1 MYDPQT
7 VAQIAEWRRKVLDNT
22 ITREEMQ
29 KAIILLRQGRATAA
43 EAAKKSR
50 SSGGSPKKKI
60 DADELLAEL

>member
-7 VAQIAEWRRKVLDNT
+7 VQKIAEWRRKVLDNT

-29 KAIILLRQGRATAA
+29 QAIILLRQGRATAA

-50 SSGGSPKKKI
+50 SSGGSGKKKI
-60 DADELLAEL
+60 DADELLAGL